1 MKNDMEVIM
10 TIQMNGGAAKN
21 RVWAG
26 FIGICPKFEKKKRSL
41 IAA

>member
-1 MKNDMEVIM
+1 M
-10 TIQMNGGAAKN
+10 TIQMNGGGEAAKN